1 MNRKGLPA
9 AALAVCLLA
18 LGGFGGSGSAGAAPG
33 TGFVYT
39 MSNAGSGNSVI
50 AYTRAADGTLTPNGT
65 YATGGRGT
73 GQPRLGSPVI
83 LTNDGR
89 WLLVANPGS
98 DDVSVFAVA
107 ANGTLTLTDVEPSN
121 GDRPESVTIRGSLVY
136 VLNTGTPN
144 NISGYTLDASGN
156 LERLR
161 GSIRELSQEGALP
174 AQVQFSPDGRT
185 LVVTERTTGLI
196 DTFKINPTGRPS
208 DVMPHPGS
216 GIGRSALPS
225 GPTASSS

>member
-73 GQPRLGSPVI
+73 GQPRLGSQGPVI

-89 WLLVANPGS
+89 WLLVANR
-98 DDVSVFAVA
+98 A
-107 ANGTLTLTDVEPSN
+107 ATTSPS
-121 GDRPESVTIRGSLVY
+121 
-136 VLNTGTPN
+136 
-144 NISGYTLDASGN
+144 
-156 LERLR
+156 
-161 GSIRELSQEGALP
+161 
-174 AQVQFSPDGRT
+174 SPSPRT
-185 LVVTERTTGLI
+185 AR
-196 DTFKINPTGRPS
+196 
-208 DVMPHPGS
+208 
-216 GIGRSALPS
+216 
-225 GPTASSS
+225 